1 MIYCV
6 LDEATCGDLL
16 ESFGQFIGTD
26 TRDLMKSILDWD
38 VENFCSKEKLD
49 SLKQLKCRSLL
60 TKYNTKTLLEE
71 IARQQLIQNHFWWP
85 LAGKTYY
92 QSWKVTSLVNMFCN
106 ICVEKKPSYRKLLNL
121 LSFNSAKYA
130 GRDSLLYQKRYI
142 WGLDI
147 PQLCKVHAFLILW
160 VLRENGKS
168 KTF

>member
-1 MIYCV
+1 MWR
-6 LDEATCGDLL
+6 
-16 ESFGQFIGTD
+16 SFGVFWSVHRNRYTWPDEVYFRLRRGKF
-26 TRDLMKSILDWD
+26 LFK
-38 VENFCSKEKLD
+38 KKLD
-49 SLKQLKCRSLL
+49 FLKELKCRSLL
-60 TKYNTKTLLEE
+60 TKYNTKTLLQE
-71 IARQQLIQNHFWWP
+71 IARQQLIQKPFWWP

-106 ICVEKKPSYRKLLNL
+106 TCAEKKPSYRKLLNL

-147 PQLCKVHAFLILW
+147 PQPCKFHAFLFLW
-160 VLRENGKS
+160 VLQENGKS